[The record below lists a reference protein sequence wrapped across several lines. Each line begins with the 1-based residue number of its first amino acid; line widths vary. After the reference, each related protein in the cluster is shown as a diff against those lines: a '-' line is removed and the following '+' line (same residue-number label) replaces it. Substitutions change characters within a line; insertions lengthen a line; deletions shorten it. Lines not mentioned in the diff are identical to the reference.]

1 MSKFAILEYLNRPQL
16 VMIDIPLKGGEKR
29 RFSSIA
35 KLLDQDQR
43 FIAAIKNEYLPS
55 DKELDHQEKCLV
67 TLDSD
72 GHSFSTYA
80 RILEIP
86 SREKLVLQA
95 IDFAYYKSKRNA
107 FRVSATLPLTYKH
120 FYREDE
126 LPRST
131 ESINISSKGILLM
144 DGQDLKKGDY
154 LSITIEIPSPKPKTV
169 SCTANVVRIQV
180 KPDNSQEI
188 ALQFLDLEEKDQDA
202 IIGFCFEQQRRMM
215 KEKVQVSDL
224 G

>member
-16 VMIDIPLKGGEKR
+16 VMIDVPLKGGGKR

-35 KLLDQDQR
+35 KLIDQDQR
-43 FIAAIKNEYLPS
+43 FMASIKNEYLPP
-55 DKELDHQEKCLV
+55 DQELDQQEKCLV

-72 GHSFSTYA
+72 GHFFSTYA
-80 RILEIP
+80 KILEIT

-95 IDFAYYKSKRNA
+95 VDFVSYKSKRNA
-107 FRVSATLPLTYKH
+107 FRVSATLPVTYKH

-126 LPRST
+126 LPKAA

-144 DGQDLKKGDY
+144 DGQGLKKGDY

-180 KPDNSQEI
+180 KPDNTQET
-188 ALQFLDLEEKDQDA
+188 ALQFLDLDEKTEDA
-202 IIGFCFEQQRRMM
+202 IMGFCFEQQRQRM
-215 KEKVQVSDL
+215 KEKVQVADL